1 MRNLEELLADGNAI
15 EEIPPVCH
23 ISSFHG
29 NTKFFITRNAKLK
42 PLADEQVVYDKF
54 FGDRRAR
61 KTCHKKTCHRKLA
74 RLLGVG
80 LFGFG
85 GLSLWQVFL
94 FEGHRLVSVKLL
106 CVTLIIN
113 KVDYYYYY

>member
-54 FGDRRAR
+54 FCDLYRRAR
-61 KTCHKKTCHRKLA
+61 KTCHIKICHIKNLSKKTCSAVRGFM
-74 RLLGVG
+74 LGVG

-85 GLSLWQVFL
+85 AGKTQPFVYFL
-94 FEGHRLVSVKLL
+94 RNLVLFRH
-106 CVTLIIN
+106 T
-113 KVDYYYYY
+113 